1 VTRWLRAAAYFAVCL
16 VVAAGSGVL
25 PDVLHGV
32 GDADPLAVA
41 GLLVLEVVAYGVI
54 WPIGTYVLDRPRDWV
69 SPAFGLVWGL
79 CEGQLLLSGYVLV
92 EQLGLGRAATVALA
106 FLLLSAFQGV
116 WHAAYWDVH
125 VAPEHNVPEWN
136 LRKVLLCHV
145 PNLLATLTFYAVS
158 GSAVWFVVLQTVSLV
173 LSATA
178 MRFPR
183 PSRAEPAVS
192 QA

>member
-1 VTRWLRAAAYFAVCL
+1 
-16 VVAAGSGVL
+16 
-25 PDVLHGV
+25 
-32 GDADPLAVA
+32 
-41 GLLVLEVVAYGVI
+41 
-54 WPIGTYVLDRPRDWV
+54 
-69 SPAFGLVWGL
+69 
-79 CEGQLLLSGYVLV
+79 VLV
-92 EQLGLGRAATVALA
+92 TTQVLSMLQSFALA
-106 FLLLSAFQGV
+106 WLALAERITLPEILLLSAFQGV

-136 LRKVLLCHV
+136 LRKVVLCHV